1 MKKLY
6 ALLVGIALT
15 FSACSD
21 NKNSAKTIT
30 VGATPV
36 PHAEILEFVKPLLA
50 KEGYT
55 LNIQVFN
62 DYVIPNIAVFQ
73 GEIDANFFQHTPYLE
88 QFNKDKNTDLVK
100 TVSVHL
106 EPIGIYSTKLKSV
119 YELSDGAKISIPNDP
134 TNLNRALEVLQ
145 SASIIKLNN
154 EKELKTKLD
163 IVENAR
169 NVEIE
174 ELEAA
179 QLPRTISDYELSVIN
194 TNFAIAA
201 NLNPLKDA
209 LFLEGKESPYANIVV
224 VKKGNENK
232 EAIKALDKVLNSED
246 VRRFIREKY
255 QGAILEAF

>member
-6 ALLVGIALT
+6 ALLAGIALL

-21 NKNSAKTIT
+21 NKSSSKTIT

-36 PHAEILEFVKPLLA
+36 PHAEILKFAEPLLA

-55 LNIQVFN
+55 LKIQVFN
-62 DYVIPNIAVFQ
+62 DYVIPNIAVFN

-106 EPIGIYSTKLKSV
+106 EPIGIYSAKLKSV
-119 YELSDGAKISIPNDP
+119 SELEEGASIAIPNDP
-134 TNLNRALEVLQ
+134 TNSNRALELLQ
-145 SASIIKLNN
+145 AAGIIKLNN
-154 EKELKTKLD
+154 EKELKTKFD
-163 IVENAR
+163 IVENPK
-169 NVEIE
+169 NIEIVEIE
-174 ELEAA
+174 AP
-179 QLPRTISDYELSVIN
+179 QLPRTLNDFALSVIN

-209 LFLEGKESPYANIVV
+209 LFLESKESPYANVVV
-224 VKKGNENK
+224 VKKGNEEK
-232 EAIKALDKVLNSED
+232 ESIKALNKILNSEE
-246 VRRFIREKY
+246 VRGFIRENY
-255 QGAILEAF
+255 QGAIIEAF

>member
-21 NKNSAKTIT
+21 NKNSSKTIT

-36 PHAEILEFVKPLLA
+36 PHAEILEFVKPLLE
-50 KEGYT
+50 KDGYK
-55 LNIQVFN
+55 LDIRVFN
-62 DYVIPNIAVFQ
+62 DYVIPNIAVFN
-73 GEIDANFFQHTPYLE
+73 GEIDANFFQHSPYLE
-88 QFNKDKNTDLVK
+88 QFNKDKNTDLIK

-106 EPIGIYSTKLKSV
+106 EPIGIYSAKLKSV
-119 YELSDGAKISIPNDP
+119 YELEEGGSISIPNDP
-134 TNLNRALEVLQ
+134 TNGNRALDILQ
-145 SASIIKLNN
+145 AAGIIKLND

-163 IVENAR
+163 IVENPK
-169 NVEIE
+169 NVEIV
-174 ELEAA
+174 ELEAP
-179 QLPRTISDYELSVIN
+179 QLPRTIKDFDLSVIN

-209 LFLEGKESPYANIVV
+209 LFLESKDSPYANILV
-224 VKKGNENK
+224 VKNGNENK
-232 EAIKALDKVLNSED
+232 ENIKALGKVLNSEK
-246 VRRFIREKY
+246 VREFIREKY

>member
-6 ALLVGIALT
+6 ALLLVGIALT

-21 NKNSAKTIT
+21 KGASKTIT

-62 DYVIPNIAVFQ
+62 DYVIPNIAVFN
-73 GEIDANFFQHTPYLE
+73 GEIDANFFQHTPYLD

-106 EPIGIYSTKLKSV
+106 EPIGIYSATLTSV
-119 YELSDGAKISIPNDP
+119 DELADGDSIAIPNDP
-134 TNLNRALEVLQ
+134 TNSNRALEVLQ
-145 SASIIKLNN
+145 AAGVIKLNN
-154 EKELKTKLD
+154 EKEVKTKLD
-163 IVENAR
+163 IVENLK
-169 NVEIE
+169 NLEIV
-174 ELEAA
+174 ELEAP
-179 QLPRTISDYELSVIN
+179 QLPRTINDFALSVIN
-194 TNFAIAA
+194 TNFAIPAG
-201 NLNPLKDA
+201 LNPLKDA
-209 LFLEGKESPYANIVV
+209 LFLESKDSPYANIVV

-232 EAIKALDKVLNSED
+232 ESIKALDKVLNSEE
-246 VRRFIREKY
+246 VREFIREKY

>member
-15 FSACSD
+15 FSACSN
-21 NKNSAKTIT
+21 NKSSSKTIT
-30 VGATPV
+30 VGATPI
-36 PHAEILEFVKPLLA
+36 PHTEILEFVKPLLA

-62 DYVIPNIAVFQ
+62 DYVIPNIAVFN

-106 EPIGIYSTKLKSV
+106 EPIGIYSDKLKSV
-119 YELSDGAKISIPNDP
+119 YELEDGARIAIPNDP
-134 TNLNRALEVLQ
+134 TNSNRALEVLQ
-145 SASIIKLNN
+145 SAGIIKLNN

-163 IVENAR
+163 IVENPK
-169 NVEIE
+169 NIQIV
-174 ELEAA
+174 ELEAP
-179 QLPRTISDYELSVIN
+179 QLPRAISDFDLSVIN
-194 TNFAIAA
+194 TNFAIVA
-201 NLNPLKDA
+201 NLNPIKDA
-209 LFLEGKESPYANIVV
+209 LFLESKESPYANIVV

-232 EAIKALDKVLNSED
+232 ETIKALDKVLNSEE
-246 VRRFIREKY
+246 VRQFIRDKY
-255 QGAILEAF
+255 QGAIIEAF

>member
-6 ALLVGIALT
+6 ALLAVFALL
-15 FSACSD
+15 FSACS
-21 NKNSAKTIT
+21 NKGSSKTIT

-55 LNIQVFN
+55 LDIRVFN
-62 DYVIPNIAVFQ
+62 DYVIPNIAVFN

-106 EPIGIYSTKLKSV
+106 EPIGIYSAKLKSID
-119 YELSDGAKISIPNDP
+119 ELPNDGSIAIPNDP
-134 TNLNRALEVLQ
+134 TNGNRALELLQ
-145 SASIIKLNN
+145 NAGIIKLNN
-154 EKELKTKLD
+154 EKEIKTKLD
-163 IVENAR
+163 IVENPK
-169 NVEIE
+169 NIKITEIE
-174 ELEAA
+174 AP
-179 QLPRTISDYELSVIN
+179 QLPRTIGDFDLSIIN

-209 LFLEGKESPYANIVV
+209 LLLESKDSPYANILV

-232 EAIKALDKVLNSED
+232 DGIKALNKILNSEE
-246 VRRFIREKY
+246 VRGFIREKY